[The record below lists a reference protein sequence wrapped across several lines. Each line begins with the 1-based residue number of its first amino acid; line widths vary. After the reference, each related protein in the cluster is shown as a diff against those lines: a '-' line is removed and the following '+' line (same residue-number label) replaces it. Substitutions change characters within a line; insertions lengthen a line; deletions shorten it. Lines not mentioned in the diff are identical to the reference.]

1 MASAGADPADR
12 HLNPDGI
19 ARRAHAQPGGAESL
33 LLFRHAASH
42 SERRTQQPISICRQR
57 PLHAIAQ
64 KMSTTAAPFGNLPRL
79 QDREEKVTTSSSA
92 IGRRM
97 VLGGLTGAL
106 AAPSIVSAQ
115 GTYPTKPVRYI
126 NPFPAGGA
134 TDTLSRLFCAKLS
147 ELTGQQWIVENKG
160 GSGGNVGM
168 DVLAQSAPDG
178 YTLGLGGIASH
189 AIAPTLY
196 AKLPFN
202 PRTDFT
208 FVSTMWQ
215 LPNMLVVNL
224 DLPAKTVP
232 ELIELLKKNPGKYS
246 YGSAG
251 SGTTLHLSGELFKI
265 MAKVDMLHVPYRG
278 AAPAMQDLL
287 AGQIHMIFDNIPGAL
302 VQWRSG
308 KVRALGVTSA
318 QRTPV
323 VPDVPAI
330 AETLPGFDI
339 NSWTTLTG
347 PAKLPPEIVQRLSEL
362 SKKALESDDLKAKF
376 LDLAATAIWR
386 SPADTLAY
394 RDSEEA
400 RLAPII
406 RASGARVD

>member
-1 MASAGADPADR
+1 LATCPSFDQGGNKVKRSKSAVGCRAVLAGLAGA
-12 HLNPDGI
+12 
-19 ARRAHAQPGGAESL
+19 
-33 LLFRHAASH
+33 F
-42 SERRTQQPISICRQR
+42 
-57 PLHAIAQ
+57 
-64 KMSTTAAPFGNLPRL
+64 AAP
-79 QDREEKVTTSSSA
+79 A
-92 IGRRM
+92 
-97 VLGGLTGAL
+97 
-106 AAPSIVSAQ
+106 IVSAE
-115 GTYPTKPVRYI
+115 GTYPNKPVRYI
-126 NPFPAGGA
+126 NPFPAGGP
-134 TDTLSRLFCAKLS
+134 TDTLSRLFCAKMS
-147 ELTGQQWIVENKG
+147 ELTGQQWIVDNKG

-168 DVLAQSAPDG
+168 DALAQSAPDG
-178 YTLGLGGIASH
+178 YTLGLGGISSH
-189 AIAPTLY
+189 AISPTLY
-196 AKLPFN
+196 ARLPFN

-208 FVSTMWQ
+208 FVSTIWQ
-215 LPNMLVVNL
+215 LPNMLAVNL
-224 DLPAKTVP
+224 DLPARSVP

-251 SGTTLHLSGELFKI
+251 AGTTLHLSGELFKI
-265 MAKVDMLHVPYRG
+265 MAKVDIVHVPYRG
-278 AAPAMQDLL
+278 SAPAMQDLL

-302 VQWRSG
+302 VQSRAG

-318 QRTPV
+318 ERTPV

-347 PAKLPPEIVQRLSEL
+347 PAKLPTEVTQRLSEL
-362 SKKALESDDLKAKF
+362 AKKAIDSDDLKAKF

>member
-1 MASAGADPADR
+1 MKSAK
-12 HLNPDGI
+12 
-19 ARRAHAQPGGAESL
+19 S
-33 LLFRHAASH
+33 
-42 SERRTQQPISICRQR
+42 C
-57 PLHAIAQ
+57 
-64 KMSTTAAPFGNLPRL
+64 
-79 QDREEKVTTSSSA
+79 V
-92 IGRRM
+92 GRRV
-97 VLGGLTGAL
+97 VLAGLGGAL
-106 AAPSIVSAQ
+106 ASPALVSAVYAQ
-115 GTYPTKPVRYI
+115 SGAYPNKTVRYI

-134 TDTLSRLFCAKLS
+134 TDTLSRIFCAKMAELS
-147 ELTGQQWIVENKG
+147 GQQWVVENKG

-168 DVLAQSAPDG
+168 DALAQSPADG

-189 AIAPTLY
+189 AISPSLY

-202 PRTDFT
+202 ARTDFT

-224 DLPAKTVP
+224 DVPAKTVA
-232 ELIELLKKNPGKYS
+232 ELIELLRKNPGKYS
-246 YGSAG
+246 YASAG
-251 SGTTLHLSGELFKI
+251 NGTTLHLSGELFKM
-265 MAKVDMLHVPYRG
+265 MAKVDMIHVPYRG

-287 AGQIHMIFDNIPGAL
+287 AGQVHMIFDNIPGAL
-302 VQWRSG
+302 SQVRPG
-308 KVRALGVTSA
+308 KVRALGVTSEK
-318 QRTPV
+318 RTPV

-347 PAKLPPEIVQRLSEL
+347 PAKLPPDVLARLSEL

-386 SPADTLAY
+386 TPADTLAF
-394 RDSEEA
+394 RDAEEA

-406 RASGARVD
+406 KASGARVD

>member
-1 MASAGADPADR
+1 LATCSGFD
-12 HLNPDGI
+12 
-19 ARRAHAQPGGAESL
+19 QGG
-33 LLFRHAASH
+33 
-42 SERRTQQPISICRQR
+42 
-57 PLHAIAQ
+57 
-64 KMSTTAAPFGNLPRL
+64 N
-79 QDREEKVTTSSSA
+79 KVKSSRNA
-92 IGRRM
+92 IGRRA
-97 VLGGLTGAL
+97 VLAGLGGAF
-106 AAPSIVSAQ
+106 AAPAIVSAEAA
-115 GTYPTKPVRYI
+115 YPSKPVRYI

-134 TDTLSRLFCAKLS
+134 TDTLSRLFCAKMS
-147 ELTGQQWIVENKG
+147 ELTGQQWLVENKG

-168 DVLAQSAPDG
+168 DALAQSAPDG
-178 YTLGLGGIASH
+178 YSLGLGGIASH

-208 FVSTMWQ
+208 FVSTIWQ

-224 DLPAKTVP
+224 DLPAKSVP
-232 ELIELLKKNPGKYS
+232 ELIELLRKNPGKYS

-265 MAKVDMLHVPYRG
+265 MAKVDMVHVPYRG

-302 VQWRSG
+302 AQSRPG
-308 KVRALGVTSA
+308 KVRPLGVTSA
-318 QRTPV
+318 ERTPV

-347 PAKLPPEIVQRLSEL
+347 PAKLPPEVTQRLSEL

-406 RASGARVD
+406 KASGARVD

>member
-1 MASAGADPADR
+1 MTDQKNTIRRRTLVA
-12 HLNPDGI
+12 GI
-19 ARRAHAQPGGAESL
+19 AGGVATGVLS
-33 LLFRHAASH
+33 
-42 SERRTQQPISICRQR
+42 
-57 PLHAIAQ
+57 
-64 KMSTTAAPFGNLPRL
+64 AP
-79 QDREEKVTTSSSA
+79 A
-92 IGRRM
+92 
-97 VLGGLTGAL
+97 
-106 AAPSIVSAQ
+106 IVSAQ
-115 GTYPTKPVRYI
+115 SSYPNKSVRYI

-147 ELTGQQWIVENKG
+147 ELSGQHWIVENKG

-168 DVLAQSAPDG
+168 EALMQSPPDG

-189 AIAPTLY
+189 AISPTLY

-202 PRTDFT
+202 AKTDFT
-208 FVSTMWQ
+208 FVSRIWQ

-224 DLPAKTVP
+224 DIPAKTVA
-232 ELIELLKKNPGKYS
+232 ELIAFLKKNPGKYS

-251 SGTTLHLSGELFKI
+251 NGTTLHLSGELFKM
-265 MAKVDMLHVPYRG
+265 MAGVDILHVPYRG

-302 VQWRSG
+302 AQSRPG
-308 KVRALGVTSA
+308 KVRPLGVTSKE
-318 QRTPV
+318 RTPV

-347 PAKLPPEIVQRLSEL
+347 PAKLPPDIVARLSEL
-362 SKKALESDDLKAKF
+362 SKKALESEDLKAKF
-376 LDLAATAIWR
+376 LDLAATAVWS

-406 RASGARVD
+406 KASGARID